1 MQQRFTPSAPTLI
14 TVIKSLA
21 SITLTNDQVNE
32 ILGYVTERA
41 YLDAANFMI
50 NNNLTTNTS
59 TYIVDEL
66 TKAKNDLS
74 QEFLF
79 PVAIASPDDD
89 TFIVTSNEF
98 SLEGQTCVIKNKLS
112 STTLQIVTAAGG
124 TVINDNLGSYNPD
137 SGLVTLEYFNPTSI
151 ARGESLIRLSVV
163 PANQSVVD
171 PTRNERLVFDPDR
184 SVVTTVL
191 TEATN

>member
-1 MQQRFTPSAPTLI
+1 M
-14 TVIKSLA
+14 
-21 SITLTNDQVNE
+21 
-32 ILGYVTERA
+32 
-41 YLDAANFMI
+41 
-50 NNNLTTNTS
+50 
-59 TYIVDEL
+59 
-66 TKAKNDLS
+66 
-74 QEFLF
+74 
-79 PVAIASPDDD
+79 
-89 TFIVTSNEF
+89 
-98 SLEGQTCVIKNKLS
+98 
-112 STTLQIVTAAGG
+112 QIVTAAGG
-124 TVINDNLGSYNPD
+124 TVIKDNLGSYNPD